1 MEREAPPLHRQWYRV
16 VESGVVESLGSG
28 RAAMQGV
35 QSRFRISRR
44 DARIIDGRFIQSSQR
59 RSPARVLVRERFM
72 IFAIESLYLV
82 IGESEVI
89 IAVSNDRAMK
99 VFLPKL
105 QARLERRRALGHS
118 SNGYLNVELK
128 PVDSAGSSPVQ
139 TGAGSLTDGSKGLL
153 GSSLG
158 DRMGSARG
166 KRSLWPGLKGAAS
179 SGEGAEVE
187 EEDDLDLTLPFE
199 LLALEVALSVVTNRM
214 EMSVETLE
222 RETLQVLDKFSRK
235 ASKDNLERL
244 RVVKDKQSRLEY
256 RLEGVREELQRFLDD
271 DEDMVKMVLSRQHPP
286 AAPEEPQAR
295 SETEFEVSGRGSAT
309 EDGAAPL
316 DDSSERQ
323 PRLRTSGHQ
332 DFTVGEQMELDMV
345 EELLEHYYA
354 TLDHCYDR
362 AKAMEDFIAN
372 SERVINIGLDT
383 ARNSLIRLELVLT
396 ASTFSL
402 TLWEVV
408 GAVLGE
414 NVEIPHFM
422 GENSPAFW
430 YINGAT
436 LMVCVLVFLLIVGYC
451 RNERL
456 L

>member
-1 MEREAPPLHRQWYRV
+1 
-16 VESGVVESLGSG
+16 
-28 RAAMQGV
+28 MQGV

-44 DARIIDGRFIQSSQR
+44 DKRIIDDRFIQSSQR

-72 IFAIESLYLV
+72 IFSMESLYLV

-128 PVDSAGSSPVQ
+128 LVDSAGSSPVQ
-139 TGAGSLTDGSKGLL
+139 TGAGSLGDGSKGLL

-158 DRMGSARG
+158 DRTGRG
-166 KRSLWPGLKGAAS
+166 KRSLWPGLKGAS
-179 SGEGAEVE
+179 NSGEGTEVE

-271 DEDMVKMVLSRQHPP
+271 DEDMVKMVLSRQHPL
-286 AAPEEPQAR
+286 AAPEEEQPR
-295 SETEFEVSGRGSAT
+295 SGREVEISGRGTAT
-309 EDGAAPL
+309 EDGAVPL
-316 DDSSERQ
+316 DDSTER
-323 PRLRTSGHQ
+323 PSRLRTSGLQ
-332 DFTVGEQMELDMV
+332 DFTAGEHMELDMV

-436 LMVCVLVFLLIVGYC
+436 LMACVLVFLLIVGYC